1 MGGRGCQQLGV
12 PRYLE
17 ALLRQASTGAIVL
30 APALQA
36 FATVSREGEPNFSA
50 AEFSDVSGGG
60 CGCVTPLRRDLSPSL
75 TPLMATSLSPSPEMR
90 ALAELIGPYGMK
102 FLSDNL
108 MWHVGSQV
116 TELKVELGTGTG
128 GPRLGSGDWDWG
140 QGTETGIGGLGPGFW
155 GHFLEPQ

>member
-1 MGGRGCQQLGV
+1 MSQV
-12 PRYLE
+12 
-17 ALLRQASTGAIVL
+17 
-30 APALQA
+30 
-36 FATVSREGEPNFSA
+36 
-50 AEFSDVSGGG
+50 GG
-60 CGCVTPLRRDLSPSL
+60 CGCVTPVRRDLSPSL
-75 TPLMATSLSPSPEMR
+75 TPLVATSLSPSPEMR

-140 QGTETGIGGLGPGFW
+140 QGTETGISGLGPLSGATVRQ
-155 GHFLEPQ
+155 GRQEPSQPSACPWDLPFSMVGSRGVKTPRPSPSGRKVTMSPVPRVPHPPAEAGQ